1 LSISNSVASIEADA
15 FAANQLTSVTI
26 PEGVTYIGDG
36 AFSGGQNY
44 KFDSG
49 VQNPS
54 ISDNEF
60 RFNRL
65 TSVTIPGSVTS
76 IGSGAFLSNPLTRVT
91 ISEGVTSIGRMAF
104 ASSRLTSITIPNS
117 VTSIGDMAFSN
128 DNRLTSVTIP
138 ANVQLGSSVFDDI
151 YGKDVPFLFFLP
163 ISIDNIPVRN
173 RFETIYNKNGKKAGT
188 YVKNK
193 GKWSYEG

>member
-49 VQNPS
+49 VKNPS
-54 ISDNEF
+54 ISDHEF
-60 RFNRL
+60 RFNQL

-76 IGSGAFLSNPLTRVT
+76 IGSKAFLNNPLTRVT
-91 ISEGVTSIGRMAF
+91 LSEGVTSIGNSAF
-104 ASSRLTSITIPNS
+104 AGSRLTSVTIPNS
-117 VTSIGDMAFSN
+117 VTSIGERAFSN
-128 DNRLTSVTIP
+128 NNRLTSVTIP
-138 ANVQLGSSVFDDI
+138 ANVQLGSSVFDDV
-151 YGKDVPFLFFLP
+151 YRKAFLSFLP

-188 YVKNK
+188 YVKSGNRWK
-193 GKWSYEG
+193 YEP